1 MISAAIVSA
10 VAALG
15 ADVLS
20 VGSPAPAFTPEKFMS
35 GSAFTALEPG
45 KVYVIE
51 FWATWC
57 PPCVRA
63 MPHLAKLQAENP
75 DITVVGIAAMER
87 VNDDESRER
96 KVTDFLEKRGGSV
109 GFAIAVDHDASMA
122 KDWMNAAKK
131 GGIPCSFVVGKD
143 GKIAYIGHPEMG
155 LDEAVRRAKAAPAP
169 NAPAEPGARA
179 PGAPAKP
186 AAPQGGAGSPATSPG
201 SAP

>member
-1 MISAAIVSA
+1 MITAAIAA
-10 VAALG
+10 VATALG
-15 ADVLS
+15 ADVLA

-87 VNDDESRER
+87 VSDDQSREK
-96 KVTDFLEKRGGSV
+96 KVTEFLEKRGGSV
-109 GFAIAVDHDASMA
+109 GFPLAVDHDASMA
-122 KDWMNAAKK
+122 RDWMNAAKK
-131 GGIPCSFVVGKD
+131 GSIPCSFVVGKD

-169 NAPAEPGARA
+169 KAPAGPS
-179 PGAPAKP
+179 APAPSAPASP
-186 AAPQGGAGSPATSPG
+186 AAPKGGTDAPATGPG

>member
-87 VNDDESRER
+87 VNDNEARER
-96 KVTDFLEKRGGSV
+96 KVTEFLQGRGGSV
-109 GFAIAVDHDASMA
+109 GFPIAVDHDASMA

-131 GGIPCSFVVGKD
+131 GSIPCSFVVGKD

-169 NAPAEPGARA
+169 KAPAE

>member
-10 VAALG
+10 AAALG

-169 NAPAEPGARA
+169 KAPAE